1 MNDQS
6 PNAKKRVTVVDV
18 ARRAGVSPGTVS
30 NAISGKR
37 KVDQETRKRIDAAIA
52 ELGYVPNLVARGM
65 RTGRANTIAVFSSMP
80 TAVAAGA
87 SKLGFLMEVAASAA
101 EAALQHNMA
110 LVLIPPIEDPAEVF
124 QATPLDGAIL
134 LEPESDDPFLSLLRA
149 RSVPTVVVGD
159 TLDGDIPCIRMD
171 YETMANML
179 IDHLLKAG
187 ATRMLLVAGSSARRS
202 NEMFASVYRTRMARA
217 KLPVRIVEVSE
228 IDAEEG
234 AKAAVAAEIAGG
246 VPFDSVLV
254 PIDAMA
260 TGVMVGLRLAGLD
273 VPGDVQ
279 VVTRYDGLRARSE
292 NPPLTALNLHLD
304 AVAKAATAELLSLIE
319 GSPAVSSGAVPAP
332 DLRCRASSGAPD

>member
-37 KVDQETRKRIDAAIA
+37 KVDQETRRRIDAAIA
-52 ELGYVPNLVARGM
+52 DLGYMPNLAARGM

-110 LVLIPPIEDPAEVF
+110 LVLIPPIEDPAAVF

-134 LEPESDDPFLSLLRA
+134 LEPASNDPVLSLLRA
-149 RSVPTVVVGD
+149 RAVPTVVVGD
-159 TLDGDIPCIRMD
+159 TGDAGIPCIRLD
-171 YETMANML
+171 YRAMADLL
-179 IDHLLKAG
+179 IDHLLDAG
-187 ATRMLLVAGSSARRS
+187 ARSILLVAGSRARRS
-202 NEMFASVYRTRMARA
+202 NETFAEVYRARMARA
-217 KLPVRIVEVSE
+217 GLPVRILEVSE
-228 IDAEEG
+228 INAEAG
-234 AKAAVAAEIAGG
+234 AEAAIAAEIVGA
-246 VPFDSVLV
+246 VPFDGVLV

-260 TGVMVGLRLAGLD
+260 TGVMAALRAAGLT
-273 VPGDVQ
+273 VPGDVR

-292 NPPLTALNLHLD
+292 SPPLTALDLHLD

-319 GSPAVSSGAVPAP
+319 GSSPVSSSLVPAP
-332 DLRCRASSGAPD
+332 YLRRRGSSTVGD